1 MNLKRLQTFI
11 LAADHKNFSSVAEML
26 GLSQP
31 AISKQIRT
39 LEEELGVELFHRET
53 WPPTLTE
60 SGRLVYRKSKE
71 LLAQWEELVRICQSF
86 QNILTGILRIGAST
100 IPTSYLLPSLL
111 RSFREQYP
119 GIEAH
124 VTTNDSA
131 EVERMVKERTL
142 DVGIIGMYP
151 KSHLFETVELAKDR
165 LVLIGPPGHQPIRHL
180 SEIVERPF
188 IFREPGSGTW
198 QSAIEGLSKAGL
210 SVEDLHCIAQ
220 VDSTEAILSMVQGG
234 LGYSFLSLLAARRA
248 AENNQIAILAELPIE
263 RSFYLI
269 FERSRRYHPLLEAF
283 ISHTQEVKAFVEKK
297 TEDR

>member
-60 SGRLVYRKSKE
+60 PGRLVYRKSKE

-165 LVLIGPPGHQPIRHL
+165 LVLIGPPGNQPIRHL